1 MSTLSVQIYMFFFM
15 IYDWYFEDGFPGV
28 ILRLIMS
35 EKRFFQCGFG
45 VLPGM

>member
-1 MSTLSVQIYMFFFM
+1 M